1 MGLDL
6 FDEESIALDEYTE
19 RAYLDYSMY
28 VINDRAL
35 PFVGDG
41 LKPVQRRIIYAMQQ
55 LGITHQAK
63 YTKSAR
69 TVGDVIGKFHPHG
82 EAACYE
88 SMVLMAQ
95 PFSFRYPLVDGQGN
109 WGAPDEPKSFAA
121 QRYTEARLTAEASLL
136 YAELGQGTVDFV
148 PNFDGTLMEP
158 VFLPAKVPFL
168 LLNGSTGIAVGMA
181 TDVLPHNLSEIAQAC
196 IQLLRAP
203 RTSVQDLLSIVSG
216 PDFPTG
222 GEIISSREELLNAY
236 ESGRGVVRC
245 RARYERENGDIV
257 VSELPFQSSPSR
269 VLEQIA
275 LQMSSKRLPMLVDL
289 RDESDHENPT
299 RLVLVPRSSRVDIE
313 RLMSHLYATTDLERS
328 YRINFN
334 VIGLDRRPKVMS
346 LAELLRQWLRFRKL
360 TVRRRIEHRISQI
373 DRRLEIIEG
382 LLVAHLNLDEVIRIV
397 REEEDPKSALMNRY
411 RLTDLQAASILDLR
425 VRQLT
430 RLEHEK
436 LETERIA
443 LTVERE
449 ELDKILNSNQRMNTL
464 IRKEL
469 ESVVEEFGDSRR
481 TTITGD
487 ASEAVAFSE
496 NELVPNEPVTIVLS
510 QKGWIRSAKGHEID
524 PNLLSYREGDGFL
537 CKVKAKTNDQCILFD
552 STGRLYS
559 LPVLSLPS
567 ARGQGEPLTSVLAPP
582 PNSKFVGLA
591 CSTDA
596 KLVVASNFGKGFT
609 MALPKNPVK
618 MKGGKT
624 VVVLQEGS
632 ELLSPSSL
640 PEDGCVVLVS
650 TQGRMLVV
658 DGDSVPFRSRGMGV
672 GLIGLTGKGQDE
684 SDRLIQVL
692 GVGPNDS
699 VEVTSGRRT
708 MTLTPKKLFEYAG
721 RRGNRGRRLP
731 RGYTNVTGLRIA

>member
-121 QRYTEARLTAEASLL
+121 QRYTEARLTREASLL

-148 PNFDGTLMEP
+148 PNFDGALMEP

-181 TDVLPHNLSEIAQAC
+181 TDVLPHNLTEIAQAC

-203 RTSVQDLLSIVSG
+203 RTSVEDLLTIVLG

-222 GEIISSREELLNAY
+222 GKIISSHEELLNAY

-275 LQMSSKRLPMLVDL
+275 LQMSSKRLPMLADL

-299 RLVLVPRSSRVDIE
+299 RLVLVPRSSRVDVE
-313 RLMSHLYATTDLERS
+313 RLMSHLFATTDLERS
-328 YRINFN
+328 YRVNFN

-346 LAELLRQWLRFRKL
+346 LAELLSQWLRFRKL

-382 LLVAHLNLDEVIRIV
+382 LLVAHLNIDEVIRMV
-397 REEEDPKSALMNRY
+397 REEDDPKPAIMNRFG
-411 RLTDLQAASILDLR
+411 LTDLQATSILDLR

-436 LETERIA
+436 LETERNT
-443 LTVERE
+443 LTEERV
-449 ELDKILNSNQRMNTL
+449 ELDKILNSNQRMNTV

-481 TTITGD
+481 TVIAGD
-487 ASEAVAFSE
+487 ATEAAAFTE

-524 PNLLSYREGDGFL
+524 PHTLSYREGDGFL
-537 CKVKAKTNDQCILFD
+537 CKAKARTNDQCILFD
-552 STGRLYS
+552 STGRMYS
-559 LPVLSLPS
+559 LSVLGLPS

-582 PNSKFVGLA
+582 PNARFVGLA

-596 KLVVASNFGKGFT
+596 NLIVASNFGKGFA
-609 MALPKNPVK
+609 MAVPKNPVK

-632 ELLSPSSL
+632 ELLPPSPIQASGL
-640 PEDGCVVLVS
+640 VVLVS
-650 TQGRMLVV
+650 DQGRMLMV
-658 DGDSVPFRSRGMGV
+658 DADSIPTRTRGMGV
-672 GLIGLTGKGQDE
+672 SLIGLSGRGQDE
-684 SDRLIQVL
+684 PDKLIHIL
-692 GVGPNDS
+692 GIGPDDS
-699 VEVTSGRRT
+699 VEITAGKRT
-708 MTLTPKKLFEYAG
+708 MTLGPKKLTDYAG
-721 RRGNRGRRLP
+721 RRANRGRVLP
-731 RGYTNVTGLRIA
+731 RGYKNVSQLKTA